1 MCGVAV
7 GFAQEECDVGVDFVA
22 YVCVGGGR
30 CLLECGECLFCVV
43 CLQEVCRFLAHE
55 SDACGCV
62 ESVGIEEFVDDF
74 ECVCEV
80 AHGFVDDGGFG
91 RFCEFEGEYFECLF
105 EVANAFVEFEELVV
119 LCELESPF
127 EVGLGGL
134 NILLRFVEF
143 AEFYA

>member
-1 MCGVAV
+1 MAAV
-7 GFAQEECDVGVDFVA
+7 F
-22 YVCVGGGR
+22 GG
-30 CLLECGECLFCVV
+30 
-43 CLQEVCRFLAHE
+43 A
-55 SDACGCV
+55 
-62 ESVGIEEFVDDF
+62 
-74 ECVCEV
+74 
-80 AHGFVDDGGFG
+80 G
-91 RFCEFEGEYFECLF
+91 RFCEVVGEYFECLF